1 MNKIYKTKIKNL
13 FFFNLE
19 DFIFYKYIWKMYIL
33 AGLKI
38 KIEKNK
44 IYIGT
49 KTTFEF
55 FWVQTSLNF

>member
-1 MNKIYKTKIKNL
+1 MYRIYKTKIKNL

-38 KIEKNK
+38 KNGENQDLFRNK
-44 IYIGT
+44 DD
-49 KTTFEF
+49 
-55 FWVQTSLNF
+55 FWIFLSTNKS